1 MIVFPHAK
9 INLGLRVLGNW
20 SAGKDEATSS
30 VNKHCQTSHNIYAG
44 SDDTDTVS
52 GYHEIESILVP
63 VSLHD
68 ILELIPSPD
77 GQTKLFLSGLPV
89 PGEISSNLCLQ
100 AYQKIKHEAG
110 RLPPVHI
117 YLHKCIPPGSG
128 LGGGSSDAAYMLLLL
143 NRFFQLN
150 MSHSKLLSLAASL
163 GSDCPFFLQK
173 ETMLAKGTGHI
184 LKKIFIAELQ
194 GKHLAIVVPPLH
206 VSTGWAYKELASAWE
221 KPPPQKPDTSVRLPL
236 STWQKHIKNHF
247 EQLICKKHP
256 YLLKVRRVLNDNGAV
271 YTSLTG
277 TGSAMYGIFDTPP
290 PRQHLQEILS
300 DSQVFLTS
308 AAIC

>member
-9 INLGLRVLGNW
+9 INLGLRVLGKW
-20 SAGKDEATSS
+20 RAGKEETASPA
-30 VNKHCQTSHNIYAG
+30 NKYCQTSHDISSS
-44 SDDTDTVS
+44 SDGADPVS
-52 GYHEIESILVP
+52 GHHEIESMFVP

-89 PGEISSNLCLQ
+89 PGEISSNLCLK
-100 AYQKIKHEAG
+100 AYQRIKCEAG
-110 RLPPVHI
+110 ALPPVHI

-128 LGGGSSDAAYMLLLL
+128 LGGGSSNAAYMLQLL

-150 MSHSKLLSLAASL
+150 ISHSRLLSLAASL

-173 ETMLAKGTGHI
+173 ETMLVKGTGQI
-184 LKKIFIAELQ
+184 LRKEYIEELQ
-194 GKHLAIVVPPLH
+194 GKHLVIVVPPLQ
-206 VSTGWAYKELASAWE
+206 VSTGWAYRELASAWKE
-221 KPPPQKPDTSVRLPL
+221 PPPQKPDTLVRLPM
-236 STWQKHIKNHF
+236 SAWQDHIKNHF
-247 EQLICKKHP
+247 EELICKKHP
-256 YLLKVRRVLNDNGAV
+256 YLLKVRRILSDNGAV

-277 TGSAMYGIFDTPP
+277 TGSAMYGIFDNPP
-290 PRQHLQEILS
+290 PWQHLQETLP

-308 AAIC
+308 VAVC